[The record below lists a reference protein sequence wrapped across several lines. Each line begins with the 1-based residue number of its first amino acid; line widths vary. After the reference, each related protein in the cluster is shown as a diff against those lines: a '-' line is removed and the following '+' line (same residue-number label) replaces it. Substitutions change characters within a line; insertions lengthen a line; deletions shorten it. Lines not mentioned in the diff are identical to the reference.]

1 MCQGQCKH
9 NILQDQAQELGI
21 SIIYQELNLV
31 SNLSIAENI
40 FLGREK
46 RKASVFFDRDAT
58 LKDSRSLM
66 ESVGLAMDPRT
77 LVEDLS
83 ISHRQMVAVA
93 KALSLNAELYIMDEP
108 TSTLTENEVS
118 VLFALIRKMRAQN
131 KSVIFVSHKSVGFR
145 RMPISESS

>member
-1 MCQGQCKH
+1 
-9 NILQDQAQELGI
+9 
-21 SIIYQELNLV
+21 
-31 SNLSIAENI
+31 
-40 FLGREK
+40 
-46 RKASVFFDRDAT
+46 
-58 LKDSRSLM
+58 M

-83 ISHRQMVAVA
+83 ISHRQMVEVA
-93 KALSLNAELYIMDEP
+93 KARPLNAGLYIMDEP

-131 KSVIFVSHKSVGFR
+131 KSVIFVSHKSVGIR